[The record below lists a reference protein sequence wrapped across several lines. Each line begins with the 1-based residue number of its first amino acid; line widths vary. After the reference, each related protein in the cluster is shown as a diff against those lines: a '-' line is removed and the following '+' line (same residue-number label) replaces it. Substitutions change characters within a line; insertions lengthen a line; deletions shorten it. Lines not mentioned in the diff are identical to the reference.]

1 MKRAAILM
9 SLGLLATVV
18 AAPRAIAQ
26 APAISEAEARSIATD
41 AYLYF
46 YPLVTMDLTR
56 KQAINTDPRTGGIGG
71 PPNTFVNL
79 EAYPTADVRVVVRPN
94 FDTLYSSGW
103 IDLTRE
109 PMVISVPTR
118 AAATTSSPCS
128 TCGPMYLPR
137 LAGAPQE
144 PRLPISC

>member
-1 MKRAAILM
+1 MKRAAVLL
-9 SLGLLATVV
+9 SLGFLATVV

-56 KQAINTDPRTGGIGG
+56 RQLTNVKAGSGMGG
-71 PPNTFVNL
+71 PANTFDNIP
-79 EAYPTADVRVVVRPN
+79 AFPTAEMRSVVRPN

-109 PMVISVPTR
+109 PMVISVPDTGGR
-118 AAATTSSPCS
+118 Y
-128 TCGPMYLPR
+128 YLIP
-137 LAGAPQE
+137 
-144 PRLPISC
+144 